1 MGELLIYLS
10 IPKQKKGKKM
20 NENKI
25 IEIEDKKFLHTI
37 SRMLDYNLD
46 IYGLEDDL
54 YYILDTKTLN
64 LQNIQNLFEHLV
76 YSQEEEQLYYFF
88 WVKELIED
96 RDMCPF
102 VAFRT
107 VEEMIEDEQYLYIKI
122 LTYFC
127 PEMMNNINYEEVA

>member
-64 LQNIQNLFEHLV
+64 LQNIQNLFEHLD
-76 YSQEEEQLYYFF
+76 YSQKEEQLYYFF